1 MADTPTS
8 PRSTKTARSAGPK
21 RAGAAKAPRT
31 RAAAGTGRSRAGTR
45 TSASRAG
52 STRRGARTT
61 ATTATP
67 GPVDRVGD
75 YAERAVLI
83 PVGAALVARERVL
96 SSVSDAFSSYST
108 PTKAQA
114 QLRKFERRGST
125 ARTRLEREVR
135 KTRTRV
141 ERELRERRRELEER
155 RDSFTKS
162 LSAQVEQTQTQLEK
176 AQAQIED
183 AVRARLED
191 GTDFASRVQERV
203 LNLV

>member
-8 PRSTKTARSAGPK
+8 PRSTKTTRSAGPK
-21 RAGAAKAPRT
+21 RAGAAKAPRA
-31 RAAAGTGRSRAGTR
+31 RAAADAGRSRAGTR
-45 TSASRAG
+45 TAASRAG

-61 ATTATP
+61 ATTAT
-67 GPVDRVGD
+67 PVDRVGD

-114 QLRKFERRGST
+114 QLRKFERRGGT

-155 RDSFTKS
+155 RDSLTKS
-162 LSAQVEQTQTQLEK
+162 LTAQVEQTQAQLEK
-176 AQAQIED
+176 ARAQIED